1 MSQSPEILIRRIEAR
16 DAAAL
21 AAAIASPGAVFGTL
35 QQPYPTEALWA
46 ARISGMSPQDQMLVA
61 EVDGVVV
68 GSAGLHGNANP
79 RRAHAAELGISI
91 TDAWQGR
98 GIGRKLIAAQLD
110 LADNWLG
117 LQRLELTVFADN
129 EKAQALYRSFGFVEE
144 GRLRG
149 YALRE
154 GRYVDALTMAR
165 FNPTPPILS
174 TEIQA

>member
-1 MSQSPEILIRRIEAR
+1 MSQSPEVLIRRVDAR

-21 AAAIASPGAVFGTL
+21 AAALASPGAVFGTL

-46 ARISGMSPQDQMLVA
+46 ARISGIGPQDQMLVA

-98 GIGRKLIAAQLD
+98 GIGRKLLTAQLD

-129 EKAQALYRSFGFVEE
+129 EKALALYRSFGFVEE

-154 GRYVDALTMAR
+154 GRYVDALTMVR
-165 FNPTPPILS
+165 FHPNPSRISP
-174 TEIQA
+174 ENDA